1 MSLFTLFGIRFGWS
15 SIIGLI
21 PWLGDAIDLY
31 FAYALVQMCQ
41 QVSSD
46 PFSSHDPKNTS
57 TTMHPP
63 SRQHHHN
70 TSTPTA
76 TGLPASLTSKM
87 YTNVAIDFALGLV
100 PFLGDIADASFKCNT
115 KNVALLEKYLVE
127 KYAPRSMSAGDKARS
142 GLEVFPEDAGMVPGL
157 ESVGQSQGQ
166 GQGYAQ
172 YGSVNVSGVQGQGQG
187 QRRQEEGEVGRNQN
201 GGSRKWFGFGGKQG
215 KKSDVERGQG
225 GQENGTIPVTR

>member
-31 FAYALVQMCQ
+31 FAYAVVQICQ
-41 QVSSD
+41 QVSSEH
-46 PFSSHDPKNTS
+46 PTQ
-57 TTMHPP
+57 MHNPP
-63 SRQHHHN
+63 SRQSH
-70 TSTPTA
+70 TSPTPTS
-76 TGLPASLTSKM
+76 TGLPASITSKM

-127 KYAPRSMSAGDKARS
+127 KHAPKSMSQSERARS

-157 ESVGQSQGQ
+157 EGGQH
-166 GQGYAQ
+166 AQ
-172 YGSVNVSGVQGQGQG
+172 YGAVNSSGPTMGQQG
-187 QRRQEEGEVGRNQN
+187 QRKEQQEQR
-201 GGSRKWFGFGGKQG
+201 GGGVVRGWFGFGGGKAQG
-215 KKSDVERGQG
+215 RSDVEQG
-225 GQENGTIPVTR
+225 GGQVQQETGTIPARR